1 MKNIEISV
9 VVCVY
14 NEEDNILPL
23 IKSIK
28 GALQDYDYE
37 LIYVDDG
44 STDQTLSKLQ
54 SAMYENLRI
63 IQLRRNYGQS
73 LALMAGIDAAY
84 GTYIVTMDGDLQNDP
99 GDIPAMLELSQ
110 AGDWDLVAGIR
121 KNRKDDLIRT
131 IPSKIANY
139 IIRRSSG
146 VSIKDYGC
154 TLKLFKKD
162 IAKDLGIYGE
172 LHRFI
177 PVLANLE
184 GATIT
189 QMEVQHHERTHGISK
204 YGIGRTIK
212 VMSDLV
218 LMVFFKRYLG
228 SPMHLF
234 GNLGVIILLVGFLI
248 NLYMLFLKF
257 QGQDIW
263 GKPLMLVG
271 ILFVFTGIQLIT
283 FGIIV
288 ELQMRTYYESQQKR
302 PYQIRREFQLESV
315 DMDQG
320 VPLKTSEIKQI
331 QKEPSQTRHREGV

>member
-1 MKNIEISV
+1 MKNIWISV
-9 VVCVY
+9 VICVY
-14 NEEDNILPL
+14 NEEDNIHPL
-23 IKSIK
+23 IRAVKD
-28 GALQDYDYE
+28 ALQDYEYE

-44 STDQTLSKLQ
+44 STDQTLARLK
-54 SAMYENLRI
+54 SAMYDRLRI

-73 LALMAGIDAAY
+73 LALMAGIDAAR

-99 GDIPAMLELSQ
+99 ADIPAMLKLSKS
-110 AGDWDLVAGIR
+110 GDWDLVAGIR
-121 KNRKDDLIRT
+121 KNRKDNLIRT
-131 IPSKIANY
+131 IPSKIANF

-154 TLKLFKKD
+154 TLKLFKKE
-162 IAKDLGIYGE
+162 IAKDLGLYGE

-189 QMEVQHHERTHGISK
+189 QMEVLHHERVSGTSK
-204 YGIGRTIK
+204 YGMGRTIK

-218 LMVFFKRYLG
+218 LMLFFKRYLRR
-228 SPMHLF
+228 PMHLF
-234 GNLGVIILLVGFLI
+234 GNLGVIIFGIGFLI
-248 NLYMLFLKF
+248 NLYMLWLKL

-283 FGIIV
+283 SGIIL
-288 ELQMRTYYESQQKR
+288 ELQMRTYYESQEKR
-302 PYQIRREFQLESV
+302 PYHVRKEYQAESV
-315 DMDQG
+315 LQD
-320 VPLKTSEIKQI
+320 
-331 QKEPSQTRHREGV
+331 